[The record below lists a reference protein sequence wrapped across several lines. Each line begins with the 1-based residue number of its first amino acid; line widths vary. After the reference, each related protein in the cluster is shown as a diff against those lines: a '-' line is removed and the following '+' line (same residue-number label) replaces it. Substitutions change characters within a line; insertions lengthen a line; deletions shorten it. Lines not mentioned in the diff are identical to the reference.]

1 METLLLLGVIQGA
14 ITGTG
19 LMLHA
24 GRRNGSHWLALGVL
38 ALSLTLL
45 RLWTHAAGLEADPL
59 FRRLP
64 LSFDLAIFPLF
75 YLYALS
81 LTAAPPA
88 SIRRAG
94 LWLLPWVS
102 FISYSVLV
110 YLAGY
115 GESSVQRLDA
125 LAERWQYPRVKRF
138 EDYLT
143 IALNTLL
150 AGLIWSRIRRF
161 HARIETWVPQ
171 RFADLLL
178 LLKRWMALVLATAIV
193 NLVAFAAHHGVGLE
207 DRNVVSHA
215 AQVFYVVAVYMV
227 GLIGFKLRELPQFP
241 DTGSSPAAVLDSR
254 IDEAYQRLQALMQS
268 EQLWAELDL
277 NLNDLAQRLGLTAA
291 ETSRVIREGSGAHF
305 RNYVNAFRIDAVKQ
319 KLRDP
324 AYRSV
329 SVLAI
334 SLESGF
340 NSESSFYRVF
350 KAATGL
356 SPTEFRQQG

>member
-19 LMLHA
+19 LLLHA
-24 GRRNGSHWLALGVL
+24 GRSNGSHWLALGML

-75 YLYALS
+75 HLYALS
-81 LTAAPPA
+81 LTAASPS
-88 SIRRAG
+88 SIRRAW
-94 LWLLPWVS
+94 LWLLPWAV
-102 FISYSVLV
+102 FMGYSVLV
-110 YLAGY
+110 YLAGF
-115 GESSVQRLDA
+115 GEASLQRLDA
-125 LAERWQYPRVKRF
+125 LADQWQYAWVKRI

-143 IALNTLL
+143 IVLNTVL
-150 AGLIWSRIRRF
+150 AGLIWARIRRY
-161 HARIETWVPQ
+161 HARISNWVPQ

-178 LLKRWMALVLATAIV
+178 LLKRWMALALVTAVV
-193 NLVAFAAHHGVGLE
+193 NLLAFAAHHGFGFH
-207 DRNVVSHA
+207 DRSVVSQA
-215 AQVFYVVAVYMV
+215 AQIFYVVAVYAV

-241 DTGSSPAAVLDSR
+241 DPAPATALPDSR
-254 IDEAYQRLQALMQS
+254 SDDAYARLQTLMQS
-268 EQLWAELDL
+268 ERLWTEPDL
-277 NLNDLAQRLGLTAA
+277 NLNDLSQRLGMTAV
-291 ETSRVIREGSGAHF
+291 ETSRVIKHGSGGHF
-305 RNYVNAFRIDAVKQ
+305 RNYVNAFRIDAVRR

-334 SLESGF
+334 ALESGF

>member
-14 ITGTG
+14 ITATG
-19 LMLHA
+19 LLLHA

-81 LTAAPPA
+81 LTAASPA

-94 LWLLPWVS
+94 LWLLPWAL
-102 FISYSVLV
+102 FMGYSVIV
-110 YLAGY
+110 YLVGF
-115 GESSVQRLDA
+115 GEPSVQRLDV
-125 LAERWQYPRVKRF
+125 LAEQWRYTRVKQV

-143 IALNTLL
+143 IGLNTLL
-150 AGLIWSRIRRF
+150 AGLIWIRIRRY
-161 HARIETWVPQ
+161 HARIATWVPQ
-171 RFADLLL
+171 RFDDLLL
-178 LLKRWMALVLATAIV
+178 LLKRWMALALVTAIV
-193 NLVAFAAHHGVGLE
+193 NLAAFAAHHAVGLD
-207 DRNVVSHA
+207 DRSVVSHA
-215 AQVFYVVAVYMV
+215 AQIFYVVAVYVV

-241 DTGSSPAAVLDSR
+241 DPAPPPALPDSR
-254 IDEAYQRLQALMQS
+254 IDDAYARLQTLMQS
-268 EQLWAELDL
+268 EQLWAEPDL
-277 NLNDLAQRLGLTAA
+277 NLNDVAQRLGLTAV
-291 ETSRVIREGSGAHF
+291 ETSRVIKEGSGKHF
-305 RNYVNAFRIDAVKQ
+305 RNYVNAFRIVAVKR

-350 KAATGL
+350 KAATGV

>member
-19 LMLHA
+19 LLIHA

-45 RLWTHAAGLEADPL
+45 RLWTHAGGLEADPL
-59 FRRLP
+59 LRRLP

-81 LTAAPPA
+81 LTAASPA

-94 LWLLPWVS
+94 LWLLPWAV
-102 FISYSVLV
+102 FMGYSVLV
-110 YLAGY
+110 YLAGF
-115 GESSVQRLDA
+115 GEPSLQRLDA
-125 LAERWQYPRVKRF
+125 LAEQWRYPWFKRI

-150 AGLIWSRIRRF
+150 AGLIWARIRRY
-161 HARIETWVPQ
+161 HARISTWVPQ

-178 LLKRWMALVLATAIV
+178 LLKRWMALALVTAIV
-193 NLVAFAAHHGVGLE
+193 NLVAFAAHHGFGFD
-207 DRNVVSHA
+207 DRGVFSHA
-215 AQVFYVVAVYMV
+215 AQVLYVVLVYVV
-227 GLIGFKLRELPQFP
+227 GILGFRLHALPQFP
-241 DTGSSPAAVLDSR
+241 DPVPPPALPDSKVE
-254 IDEAYQRLQALMQS
+254 EAYQRLQTLMQS
-268 EQLWAELDL
+268 EQLWAEPDL
-277 NLNDLAQRLGLTAA
+277 NLNDVAQRLGLTAV
-291 ETSRVIREGSGAHF
+291 ETSRVIKQGSGGHF
-305 RNYVNAFRIDAVKQ
+305 RNYVNAFRIDAVKR

-350 KAATGL
+350 KASTGL

>member
-1 METLLLLGVIQGA
+1 METLLLLGVIQGS

-19 LMLHA
+19 LLIHS

-81 LTAAPPA
+81 LTAASPA

-94 LWLLPWVS
+94 LWLLPWAL
-102 FISYSVLV
+102 FMGYSVIV
-110 YLAGY
+110 YLVGF
-115 GESSVQRLDA
+115 GEPSVQRLDV
-125 LAERWQYPRVKRF
+125 LAEQWRYTRVKQV

-143 IALNTLL
+143 IGLNTLL
-150 AGLIWSRIRRF
+150 AGLIWIRIRRY
-161 HARIETWVPQ
+161 HARIATWVPQ
-171 RFADLLL
+171 RFDDLLL
-178 LLKRWMALVLATAIV
+178 LLKRWMALALVTAIV
-193 NLVAFAAHHGVGLE
+193 NLAAFAAHHAVGLD
-207 DRNVVSHA
+207 DRSVVSHA
-215 AQVFYVVAVYMV
+215 AQIFYVVAVYVV

-241 DTGSSPAAVLDSR
+241 DPAPPPALPDSR
-254 IDEAYQRLQALMQS
+254 IDDAYARLQTLMQS
-268 EQLWAELDL
+268 EQLWAEPDL
-277 NLNDLAQRLGLTAA
+277 NLNDVAQRLGLTAV
-291 ETSRVIREGSGAHF
+291 ETSRLIKEGSGGHF
-305 RNYVNAFRIDAVKQ
+305 RNYVNAFRIDAVKR

-350 KAATGL
+350 KASTGL